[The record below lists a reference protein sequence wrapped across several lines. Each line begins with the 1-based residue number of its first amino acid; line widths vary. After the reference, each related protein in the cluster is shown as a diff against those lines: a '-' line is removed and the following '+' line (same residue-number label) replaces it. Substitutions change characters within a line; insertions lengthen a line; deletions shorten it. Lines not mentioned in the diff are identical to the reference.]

1 MRSTRIA
8 VFASGQG
15 SNFSALV
22 AAQRQGQLGEGQ
34 IELLVSD
41 RPEAPVA
48 QRAEEAGIAA
58 MLLRPKDFASREE
71 YEAAIVAELQRREIG
86 LIVLAGYMRLIT
98 PVLLTPY
105 AGRII
110 NVHPSLLPAFAGKDA
125 IGQALDYGV
134 KLTGVTV
141 HFVDGGMDTGPVIA
155 QRAITIEPGD
165 TADTLAA
172 RIHRVEHELYP
183 EVVRAFAEGRVELQG
198 RQVRVRGAEK

>member
-1 MRSTRIA
+1 MQSSRIA

-15 SNFSALV
+15 SNFAALIE
-22 AAQRQGQLGEGQ
+22 AQKAGLLGDGR

-41 RPEAPVA
+41 KPEAPVA
-48 QRAEEAGIAA
+48 QRAEDAGIPAL
-58 MLLRPKDFASREE
+58 LLRPKDFASREL
-71 YEAAIVAELQRREIG
+71 YEAEIVAELQRREIG
-86 LIVLAGYMRLIT
+86 LVVLAGYMRLIT

-110 NVHPSLLPAFAGKDA
+110 NIHPSLLPAFAGKDA

-155 QRAITIEPGD
+155 QRSVVVLDND
-165 TADTLAA
+165 TADSLAE
-172 RIHRVEHELYP
+172 RIHKVEYELYP
-183 EVVRAFAEGRVELQG
+183 EVVGVFASGKVELSG
-198 RQVRVRGAEK
+198 RKTIIREK